1 MWPTRCL
8 VLFVPLL
15 VACFYT
21 DDETAPIIVL
31 AVAGIHVTLLW
42 LFPYKTERYSSDCV
56 ADRNRHI
63 VVDACFALGAILA
76 VAAFWEPKAAVP
88 AVVFALFADVL
99 CVAEKDSCEFRD
111 PFGPYIPDYL

>member
-8 VLFVPLL
+8 VLFVPLV

-21 DDETAPIIVL
+21 ADETGPIIVL
-31 AVAGIHVTLLW
+31 AVAGIHASLLW
-42 LFPYKTERYSSDCV
+42 LFPYKRERYSTDCV

-63 VVDACFALGAILA
+63 ALDACFALGALLA
-76 VAAFWEPKAAVP
+76 VAAFWEPHAAVP
-88 AVVFALFADVL
+88 AVVFALLGDVL
-99 CVAEKDSCEFRD
+99 CVAETDACEFRD